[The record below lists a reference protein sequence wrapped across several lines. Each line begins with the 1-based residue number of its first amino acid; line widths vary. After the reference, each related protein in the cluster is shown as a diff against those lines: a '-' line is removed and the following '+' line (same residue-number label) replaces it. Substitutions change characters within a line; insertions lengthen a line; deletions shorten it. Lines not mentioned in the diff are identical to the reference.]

1 MKGFINF
8 QTKLPDAMRP
18 FEQELVLNTNNIS
31 LIKSVVI
38 VQANN

>member
-8 QTKLPDAMRP
+8 QTKLPGAMRP

-31 LIKSVVI
+31 LIKSVAI

>member
-31 LIKSVVI
+31 LVKSVVI